1 MMLMKH
7 QSATLRVI
15 KNKIMLGNAKRIVIK
30 VGSSLLIDAENQLR
44 TNFLAQVAESIAALT
59 SEGRQVIVVTSGAVA
74 LGRPALGYGKRVLTL
89 EEKQAA
95 AACGQITLFS
105 MWDKAFSA
113 FQLKPAQIL
122 LTADDSIHRRR
133 YLNAK
138 NTLDTLLESKS
149 VIPVINENDTVATA
163 ELRFGDNDRLAA
175 RVAQMAEADL
185 LIIFSDIDGLYSEN
199 PAGNPNARF
208 IDEVTEI
215 TPEIE
220 QMAGGAASGMS
231 SGGMVTKIAA
241 AKIAT
246 ASGCHVMIAKGLG
259 DHPLRT
265 LMQGGKHTHF
275 MAKGTPRTA
284 RKEWI
289 AGSLHAS
296 GVIVVDDGAAGALVS
311 GKSLLPAGVVKVEG
325 QFDRGD
331 AVLIKSKD
339 GRLLGKGLIAYAS
352 EDAGRIAGKKSQEIE
367 QILGF
372 KRRDVLIHRDDMVL
386 E

>member
-1 MMLMKH
+1 
-7 QSATLRVI
+7 
-15 KNKIMLGNAKRIVIK
+15 MLGNAKRIVIK
-30 VGSSLLIDAENQLR
+30 VGSSLLIDSENQLR
-44 TNFLAQVAESIAALT
+44 TNFLAQVAESIAALC
-59 SEGRQVIVVTSGAVA
+59 SEGKQVIVVTSGAVA

-122 LTADDSIHRRR
+122 LAAEDSIHRRR

-138 NTLDTLLESKS
+138 NTLDTLLENKS

-185 LIIFSDIDGLYSEN
+185 LIIFSDIDGLYTADPSKHKD
-199 PAGNPNARF
+199 ATF
-208 IDEVTEI
+208 IETVQDI
-215 TPEIE
+215 SDDIE
-220 QMAGGAASGMS
+220 KMAGGAASSVS
-231 SGGMVTKIAA
+231 SGGMVTKIQAA
-241 AKIAT
+241 RIAT
-246 ASGCHVMIAKGLG
+246 ASGCHVFIARGTG
-259 DHPLRT
+259 EHPLRT
-265 LMQGGKHTHF
+265 LIQGGKHTHF
-275 MAKGTPRTA
+275 VAKGTPRTA

-289 AGSLHAS
+289 AGSLHATGS
-296 GVIVVDDGAAGALVS
+296 IVVDDGAAGALAS

-331 AVLIKSKD
+331 AVLIKNKE
-339 GRLLGKGLIAYAS
+339 GKQLGKGLIAYAS
-352 EDAGRIAGKKSQEIE
+352 DDATRIAGKKSQEIE